1 LLETKKKPND
11 LKKSGKVMQITFDD
25 AFTIIKENTI
35 LEYKIRERS
44 KEKFGKIIAQ
54 VEEMSGKYA
63 ESKGI
68 VRMLWFISIDLIQNV
83 YKYGVFDQWLFT
95 NNFMVSYSERVFV
108 LMTQNII
115 KSSETESVKKGIDA
129 INSCF
134 TGENCIDLLN
144 RKYKDKLQERPMPT
158 EGASLGLIDV
168 ARKSENKLLY
178 NFTPAGGNYSV
189 FSIIVIV
196 ENK

>member
-1 LLETKKKPND
+1 
-11 LKKSGKVMQITFDD
+11 MQITFDD

-83 YKYGVFDQWLFT
+83 YKYGVFDQWIFT